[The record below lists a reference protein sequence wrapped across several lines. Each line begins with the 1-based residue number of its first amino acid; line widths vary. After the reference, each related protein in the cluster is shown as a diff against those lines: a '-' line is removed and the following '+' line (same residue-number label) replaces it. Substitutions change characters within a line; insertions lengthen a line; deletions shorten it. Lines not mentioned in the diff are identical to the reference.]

1 MSRLMQE
8 RRRLVSAFLGCALA
22 AMGPGALAQ
31 AKKSP
36 ASKEPLV
43 FSINEGAT
51 TLITAEEL
59 FERYT
64 RLAKSTERTLARPV
78 RLEVYPETA
87 RFRAE
92 LDRRRFD
99 IVFGKTVNLLAGM
112 IRDKQ
117 FQAVVK
123 TKAPYVAGFITLK
136 GSPIKKPE
144 DMRGKV
150 IMMPERVFTTKLGEA
165 TLRDLGARAAREDRS
180 EPEVVHVLVGDH
192 QQPYVLHAVPARC
205 QRLLELCCTAGEH
218 GKVRVEPLRQG
229 NELPADEASRTPLCD
244 PAQVGHGC
252 GHTRGTRVEQRSD
265 TVFLE
270 RPVIARRNGASARL
284 CERVRRSDE
293 RANDLPHA
301 AEVQPLQV
309 RLHGRSP
316 REGCRHMERVDPDA
330 RGVRADELQHRVSA

>member
-22 AMGPGALAQ
+22 AMAPGALAQ
-31 AKKSP
+31 AKESP

-51 TLITAEEL
+51 TLITADEL

-64 RLAKSTERTLARPV
+64 RLAKSIERTLARPV

-112 IRDKQ
+112 IRDQQ

-165 TLRDLGARAAREDRS
+165 TLRDLGFKEKDVTIRYTRFQEAVAVSVESGAADVG
-180 EPEVVHVLVGDH
+180 VVNPTVKRDWLEKGNTV
-192 QQPYVLHAVPARC
+192 
-205 QRLLELCCTAGEH
+205 LLEA
-218 GKVRVEPLRQG
+218 KPVP
-229 NELPADEASRTPLCD
+229 NWSIIASPGISQ
-244 PAQVGHGC
+244 AEV
-252 GHTRGTRVEQRSD
+252 
-265 TVFLE
+265 
-270 RPVIARRNGASARL
+270 ARL
-284 CERVRRSDE
+284 RRTLINLKNSERGAQILKAISVPE
-293 RANDLPHA
+293 FVA
-301 AEVQPLQV
+301 ATNAEYI
-309 RLHGRSP
+309 
-316 REGCRHMERVDPDA
+316 
-330 RGVRADELQHRVSA
+330 ELLKFIGE

>member
-22 AMGPGALAQ
+22 AMAPGALAQ

-51 TLITAEEL
+51 TLVTPEEL

-64 RLAKSTERTLARPV
+64 GLAKSIERTLGRPV

-123 TKAPYVAGFITLK
+123 TKVPYVAGFITLK

-165 TLRDLGARAAREDRS
+165 TLRDLGFKEKDVTIRYTRFQEAVALSVESGAADVGVVNPTVKREWL
-180 EPEVVHVLVGDH
+180 EKGNTV
-192 QQPYVLHAVPARC
+192 
-205 QRLLELCCTAGEH
+205 LLEA
-218 GKVRVEPLRQG
+218 
-229 NELPADEASRTPLCD
+229 AASPPD
-244 PAQVGHGC
+244 PWH
-252 GHTRGTRVEQRSD
+252 R
-265 TVFLE
+265 
-270 RPVIARRNGASARL
+270 
-284 CERVRRSDE
+284 RVRRNRWHRDQSH
-293 RANDLPHA
+293 NHA
-301 AEVQPLQV
+301 VA
-309 RLHGRSP
+309 
-316 REGCRHMERVDPDA
+316 A
-330 RGVRADELQHRVSA
+330 